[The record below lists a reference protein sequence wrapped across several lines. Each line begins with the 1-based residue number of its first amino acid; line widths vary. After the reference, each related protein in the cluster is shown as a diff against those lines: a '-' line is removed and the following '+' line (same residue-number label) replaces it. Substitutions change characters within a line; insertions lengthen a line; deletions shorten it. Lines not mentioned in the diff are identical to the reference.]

1 MEYER
6 LNALEWQQ
14 VNPDGSRYQH
24 EDSDS
29 EYASE
34 DDILVGGPH
43 SSSFQPV
50 RASRPLLEDT
60 ATAIPQAVR
69 ISTPAAPRA
78 TKLDASRQPPSQFH
92 VRRLQYK
99 KDTLA
104 EARWR
109 SGRPA
114 DGIAT
119 PEIPYNSADP
129 S

>member
-1 MEYER
+1 MDYER
-6 LNALEWQQ
+6 SNALEWQQ

-34 DDILVGGPH
+34 DDILAGGPRR
-43 SSSFQPV
+43 SSFQPV
-50 RASRPLLEDT
+50 RASRPVPGNT
-60 ATAIPQAVR
+60 ATAIPQGVE
-69 ISTPAAPRA
+69 TPTTTAPKAA
-78 TKLDASRQPPSQFH
+78 KLDVSRQPTGQPH

-119 PEIPYNSADP
+119 PGIPCNRTDP

>member
-1 MEYER
+1 MDYER
-6 LNALEWQQ
+6 SNALEWQQ

-34 DDILVGGPH
+34 DDILVGGPRP
-43 SSSFQPV
+43 SSFQPV
-50 RASRPLLEDT
+50 RTSRPVLGNT
-60 ATAIPQAVR
+60 ATAISQSLGT
-69 ISTPAAPRA
+69 STRAAPKTA
-78 TKLDASRQPPSQFH
+78 KLDGSRQPIGQPH

-99 KDTLA
+99 KDTHA

-119 PEIPYNSADP
+119 PEIPCNPADL